1 MLIFNTLIMSREKK
15 TSKKGKQ
22 RLSIGIQLSAA
33 CDPLNDNKKMN
44 IEAQTTGD
52 FRDRSKKFQYHI
64 SGKKAKNSEKKNSC
78 ELLSMISNDI
88 RYSLHEQCR

>member
-33 CDPLNDNKKMN
+33 CDPLNDDKKMN
-44 IEAQTTGD
+44 IEAQTTAIFAID
-52 FRDRSKKFQYHI
+52 QRSSYI
-64 SGKKAKNSEKKNSC
+64 
-78 ELLSMISNDI
+78 I
-88 RYSLHEQCR
+88 

>member
-1 MLIFNTLIMSREKK
+1 MSREKK

-44 IEAQTTGD
+44 IEAQTTAIFAID
-52 FRDRSKKFQYHI
+52 QRSSYI
-64 SGKKAKNSEKKNSC
+64 IWVEKK
-78 ELLSMISNDI
+78 LKIL
-88 RYSLHEQCR
+88 RKK

>member
-33 CDPLNDNKKMN
+33 CDPLNDNNKKKMN
-44 IEAQTTGD
+44 IEA
-52 FRDRSKKFQYHI
+52 
-64 SGKKAKNSEKKNSC
+64 
-78 ELLSMISNDI
+78 
-88 RYSLHEQCR
+88 

>member
-33 CDPLNDNKKMN
+33 CDPLNDNKKIN
-44 IEAQTTGD
+44 IEAQTTAIFAID
-52 FRDRSKKFQYHI
+52 QRS
-64 SGKKAKNSEKKNSC
+64 
-78 ELLSMISNDI
+78 SNI
-88 RYSLHEQCR
+88 I

>member
-44 IEAQTTGD
+44 IEAQTTAIFAID
-52 FRDRSKKFQYHI
+52 QRSSSI
-64 SGKKAKNSEKKNSC
+64 
-78 ELLSMISNDI
+78 I
-88 RYSLHEQCR
+88 

>member
-44 IEAQTTGD
+44 IEAQTTAIFAID
-52 FRDRSKKFQYHI
+52 QRSSHI
-64 SGKKAKNSEKKNSC
+64 
-78 ELLSMISNDI
+78 I
-88 RYSLHEQCR
+88 

>member
-33 CDPLNDNKKMN
+33 CDPLNDNKKN
-44 IEAQTTGD
+44 EYRSSDYGD
-52 FRDRSKKFQYHI
+52 FRDRSKKFLYHI
-64 SGKKAKNSEKKNSC
+64 SGKKAKNSEKKIVVNC
-78 ELLSMISNDI
+78 
-88 RYSLHEQCR
+88 YQ

>member
-1 MLIFNTLIMSREKK
+1 MSREKK

-44 IEAQTTGD
+44 IEAQSTTIFAID
-52 FRDRSKKFQYHI
+52 QRS
-64 SGKKAKNSEKKNSC
+64 
-78 ELLSMISNDI
+78 SNI
-88 RYSLHEQCR
+88 I

>member
-1 MLIFNTLIMSREKK
+1 MLIFNALIMSREKK

-44 IEAQTTGD
+44 IEAQTTAIFAID
-52 FRDRSKKFQYHI
+52 QRS
-64 SGKKAKNSEKKNSC
+64 
-78 ELLSMISNDI
+78 SNI
-88 RYSLHEQCR
+88 I

>member
-44 IEAQTTGD
+44 IEAQTTAIFVID
-52 FRDRSKKFQYHI
+52 QRS
-64 SGKKAKNSEKKNSC
+64 
-78 ELLSMISNDI
+78 SNI
-88 RYSLHEQCR
+88 I

>member
-33 CDPLNDNKKMN
+33 CDSLNDNKKMN
-44 IEAQTTGD
+44 IEAQTTAIFAID
-52 FRDRSKKFQYHI
+52 QRS
-64 SGKKAKNSEKKNSC
+64 
-78 ELLSMISNDI
+78 SNI
-88 RYSLHEQCR
+88 I

>member
-44 IEAQTTGD
+44 IEAQTTAIFAID
-52 FRDRSKKFQYHI
+52 QRSSYI
-64 SGKKAKNSEKKNSC
+64 
-78 ELLSMISNDI
+78 I
-88 RYSLHEQCR
+88 

>member
-44 IEAQTTGD
+44 IEAQTTAIFAID
-52 FRDRSKKFQYHI
+52 QRS
-64 SGKKAKNSEKKNSC
+64 
-78 ELLSMISNDI
+78 SNI
-88 RYSLHEQCR
+88 I

>member
-33 CDPLNDNKKMN
+33 CDPLNDNKKIN
-44 IEAQTTGD
+44 IEAQTTAIFAID
-52 FRDRSKKFQYHI
+52 QRSSSI
-64 SGKKAKNSEKKNSC
+64 
-78 ELLSMISNDI
+78 I
-88 RYSLHEQCR
+88 